1 MAGLRAYTP
10 EQDFRVCNLYQQ
22 LPQEKTIKALAM
34 ELGKSEKSIIA
45 KLVSRGL
52 YKAVEYKTKQGTKPI
67 KKEILA
73 DQLGNFLGLA
83 IEDKKGLTRIN
94 KTVLERLLKEF
105 T

>member
-10 EQDFRVCNLYQQ
+10 EQDFRVCNLYAQM
-22 LPQEKTIKALAM
+22 PNPKTIRSLSL

-52 YKAVEYKTKQGTKPI
+52 YKAEEYKTKQGGTPI
-67 KKEILA
+67 KKEVLA
-73 DQLGNFLGLA
+73 GQLGDFLRLGD
-83 IEDKKGLTRIN
+83 EDKKGLARAN
-94 KTVLERLLKEF
+94 KTVLTRLLKEF